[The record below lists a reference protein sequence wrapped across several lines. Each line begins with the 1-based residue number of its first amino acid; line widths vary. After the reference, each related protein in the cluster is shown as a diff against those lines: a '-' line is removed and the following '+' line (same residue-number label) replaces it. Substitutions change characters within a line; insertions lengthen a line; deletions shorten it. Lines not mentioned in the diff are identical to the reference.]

1 MGLPYDG
8 GETTTI
14 EAGGSQLV
22 ASAKAV
28 GGTSAGIDQ
37 AGRLAG
43 GSGDPTI
50 EAALRRY
57 AAAASAMVSALHTQ
71 LDAAG
76 QLARNAAADLETAG
90 RH

>member
-1 MGLPYDG
+1 MGVPYDG
-8 GETTTI
+8 GDTATI

-28 GGTSAGIDQ
+28 GGVAAGIDH
-37 AGRLAG
+37 AGSLAG

-57 AAAASAMVSALHTQ
+57 TAAASAMVSALHTQ
-71 LDAAG
+71 IGAAG
-76 QLARNAAADLETAG
+76 QLAQNAAADLDAAG
-90 RH
+90 GH

>member
-8 GETTTI
+8 GDATTI
-14 EAGGSQLV
+14 DAGGTQLV

-28 GGTSAGIDQ
+28 GGLAAGIDH
-37 AGRLAG
+37 AGGLAG
-43 GSGDPTI
+43 GCGDPII

-57 AAAASAMVSALHTQ
+57 TGAASAMVEALHTQ

-76 QLARNAAADLETAG
+76 QLARNAAADLESAG
-90 RH
+90 GH